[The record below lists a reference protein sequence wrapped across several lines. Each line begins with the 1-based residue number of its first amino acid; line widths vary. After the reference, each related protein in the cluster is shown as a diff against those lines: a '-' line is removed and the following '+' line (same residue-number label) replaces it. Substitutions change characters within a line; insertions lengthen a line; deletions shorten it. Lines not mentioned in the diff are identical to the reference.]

1 VQILRRERQL
11 MKIAAGEI
19 PDEYRKDIEKA
30 IAILKRYGCTEIY
43 IFGSLAKGNFS
54 ENSDIDFAV
63 KGLKKGNFYKVGAL
77 LNMEMEHNFDLI
89 KLDHDDSF
97 SKFILEKEVFL
108 RVA

>member
-1 VQILRRERQL
+1 
-11 MKIAAGEI
+11 MKIIAGEI
-19 PDEYRKDIEKA
+19 PVEYLEDIEKA
-30 IAILKRYGCTEIY
+30 ISIFKRHGCTEIY
-43 IFGSLAKGNFS
+43 IFGSLAKGSFA

-89 KLDHDDSF
+89 KLDNDDSF
-97 SKFILEKEVFL
+97 SKFVAENEVFL